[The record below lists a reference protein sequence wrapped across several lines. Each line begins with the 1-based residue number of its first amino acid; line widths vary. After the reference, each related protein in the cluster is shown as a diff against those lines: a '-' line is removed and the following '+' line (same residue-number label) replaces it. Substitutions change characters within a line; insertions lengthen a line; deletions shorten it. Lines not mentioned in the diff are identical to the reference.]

1 MTHSQQY
8 ILREDAIKEIEF
20 IRGCLKNASPWCGDF
35 IRVMELLDISSKNI
49 SNLPQSPSVESLLEE
64 MGASMHQMRD
74 WSRDWKAYIQLDN
87 FDTYHE
93 AYWKTPILALLAL
106 KEKLNNNNQ

>member
-1 MTHSQQY
+1 MTHSQQPSMDTIQY
-8 ILREDAIKEIEF
+8 HTELLEKWDAKMQMIWWFLKELKKEIEQ
-20 IRGCLKNASPWCGDF
+20 
-35 IRVMELLDISSKNI
+35 
-49 SNLPQSPSVESLLEE
+49 LPQSPSVESLLEE